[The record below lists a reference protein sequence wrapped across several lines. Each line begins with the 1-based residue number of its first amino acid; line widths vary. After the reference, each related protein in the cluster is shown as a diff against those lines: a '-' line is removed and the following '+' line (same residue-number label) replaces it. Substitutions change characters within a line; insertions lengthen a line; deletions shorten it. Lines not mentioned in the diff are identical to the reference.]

1 MQAVSQDSELDLG
14 ATGVAPEMEY
24 ICAVTR
30 EAKPAA
36 EMIRFAVD
44 NGQVV
49 PDVRRKWAIGDA
61 VRRNVFARGFKRDI
75 GIAPDLTAQTEQ
87 MIELAALDA
96 LAIAGNAGKAI
107 NGYSRVK
114 TTVSRDDIHAAN
126 AADEDKSML
135 AGALRRDRTTES
147 LGIVV
152 IDAFI
157 GAQLDLALNGLN
169 VVHAALLSGPG
180 SETFLTRVLYLT
192 RFRTGS
198 SPDAVNAH
206 APTGGV

>member
-44 NGQVV
+44 NRQVV

-96 LAIAGNAGKAI
+96 LAIAGNAGDQRVFQGK
-107 NGYSRVK
+107 NDGWPGRSPGMHSRCQC
-114 TTVSRDDIHAAN
+114 R
-126 AADEDKSML
+126 
-135 AGALRRDRTTES
+135 
-147 LGIVV
+147 
-152 IDAFI
+152 
-157 GAQLDLALNGLN
+157 
-169 VVHAALLSGPG
+169 
-180 SETFLTRVLYLT
+180 
-192 RFRTGS
+192 
-198 SPDAVNAH
+198 
-206 APTGGV
+206 

>member
-1 MQAVSQDSELDLG
+1 
-14 ATGVAPEMEY
+14 
-24 ICAVTR
+24 
-30 EAKPAA
+30 
-36 EMIRFAVD
+36 MIRFAVD
-44 NGQVV
+44 TGQVV
-49 PDVRRKWAIGDA
+49 PAVRRKWAIGDA

-114 TTVSRDDIHAAN
+114 TTVGRDDLLGCIHAAN
-126 AADEDKSML
+126 AADEDKRML